1 MPPFWQILL
10 AIALATAFWFIINLL
25 ILCGM
30 EKLVILTVHLT
41 VAIYLCLK
49 IVAVIGWV
57 LNEIDP

>member
-10 AIALATAFWFIINLL
+10 AIALAAVFWFTINLL
-25 ILCGM
+25 ILSGM
-30 EKLVILTVHLT
+30 EKLIILAVHLT